1 MKKRRRSSG
10 KDEADMDEKGAKKVK
25 RACINACISQS
36 LVISAALYRR
46 SSGKDE
52 ADKDEQ
58 GAKKV
63 KRACINACI
72 SQSLVI
78 STALYAPAN
87 RRPGSLEATTL
98 RPI

>member
-1 MKKRRRSSG
+1 MKKR
-10 KDEADMDEKGAKKVK
+10 
-25 RACINACISQS
+25 
-36 LVISAALYRR
+36 RR

-63 KRACINACI
+63 QRACINACI

-78 STALYAPAN
+78 SAALHAPAN
-87 RRPGSLEATTL
+87 RRPGSLEESRGDNFTANID
-98 RPI
+98 RDVFVG